1 MLNDASVTPDRRS
14 FLKTIGAAAIALGA
28 DPAPG
33 ASAAPAAQARPN
45 VRLGLDMY
53 SVGAQ
58 QWTPFEQMDFAAKWQ
73 VKMVHFSEIR
83 FLGSPDWKVALDPA
97 NLRKIRA
104 RADELHLDVEI
115 GMRSICPTSSGFD
128 KAAGTAEEQL
138 GRMVDAAK
146 IMRSPI
152 VRCVL
157 GSQADRTGPIE
168 KHIEATAAVLKNT
181 RSKIMDAGVKVAI
194 ENHAGDMQAR
204 ELKMLIETAGK
215 EYVGAC
221 IDSGNAVWTIED
233 PHLTL
238 EVLAPYVLTSHM
250 RDSYVFNAPRG
261 TAVQWSRMG
270 DGNIGMEDYIRKYVA
285 QCPGAAVSLE
295 VIVSNTPRVFN
306 YRDPQAWRSSRRRR
320 RGSSRDSWRC
330 AIAACRASCQ
340 PRARG
345 GVAEAPVPAA
355 AVVAVVAASR
365 TRRRSASTGSTSRPA
380 CSGPATCWRR
390 CRLLHQLHLR
400 ERQLAHALAGRG
412 EDRVAERRD
421 HRRHARLADAA
432 SAARRCRRSARSPGR
447 ARRSCA
453 PPGSR

>member
-1 MLNDASVTPDRRS
+1 MSRELFLPPDRRS
-14 FLKTIGAAAIALGA
+14 FLKTVGAAAIGLGA
-28 DPAPG
+28 DRAAAAAEPA
-33 ASAAPAAQARPN
+33 AAQAKPN

-58 QWTPFEQMDFAAKWQ
+58 QWTPFEQMDFAAKRN

-97 NLRKIRA
+97 NLRKVRA
-104 RADELHLDVEI
+104 RADELNLDVEI

-157 GSQADRTGPIE
+157 GSQADRSGPIE

-181 RSKIMDAGVKVAI
+181 RSKIMDAGVKIAI

-250 RDSYVFNAPRG
+250 RDSYVFNAPGRG

-270 DGNIGMEDYIRKYVA
+270 EGNIGMEDYLRKYVA
-285 QCPGAAVSLE
+285 QCPKAAVSLE
-295 VIVSNTPRVFN
+295 VIVSNTPRIFN
-306 YRDPQAWRSSRRRR
+306 YRDPQAWTIFQTTPAWEFARFLALCD
-320 RGSSRDSWRC
+320 RGV
-330 AIAACRASCQ
+330 
-340 PRARG
+340 PRELPPPGQGRG
-345 GVAEAPVPAA
+345 GGGGRGQAGAPGA
-355 AVVAVVAASR
+355 
-365 TRRRSASTGSTSRPA
+365 
-380 CSGPATCWRR
+380 
-390 CRLLHQLHLR
+390 Q
-400 ERQLAHALAGRG
+400 AGRG
-412 EDRVAERRD
+412 GGGGGGGQPNPEAQRINREHVEASLQWTRD
-421 HRRHARLADAA
+421 VLAKL
-432 SAARRCRRSARSPGR
+432 
-447 ARRSCA
+447 
-453 PPGSR
+453 

>member
-1 MLNDASVTPDRRS
+1 MTDASNTPDRRS
-14 FLKTIGAAAIALGA
+14 FLKTMGAAAIALRA
-28 DPAPG
+28 DNAP
-33 ASAAPAAQARPN
+33 SLAAAAQTKPN
-45 VRLGLDMY
+45 VRLGLDMF

-58 QWTPFEQMDFAAKWQ
+58 QWTPFEQMDFAAKWN

-97 NLRKIRA
+97 NLRKVRA
-104 RADELHLDVEI
+104 RADELNLDVEI

-138 GRMVDAAK
+138 GRMVDAAR

-157 GSQADRTGPIE
+157 GSQADRSGPIE
-168 KHIEATAAVLKNT
+168 KHIETTAAVLKNT
-181 RSKIMDAGVKVAI
+181 RSKIMDAGVKIAI

-250 RDSYVFNAPRG
+250 RDSYVFNAPGRG

-270 DGNIGMEDYIRKYVA
+270 EGNIGMEDYIRKYVA

-295 VIVSNTPRVFN
+295 VIVSNAPRVFN
-306 YRDPQAWRSSRRRR
+306 YRDPQAWTIFQTTPAWEFARFLALCD
-320 RGSSRDSWRC
+320 RGV
-330 AIAACRASCQ
+330 
-340 PRARG
+340 PRALPPPGQGRG
-345 GVAEAPVPAA
+345 GGGGGRGQGQAGA
-355 AVVAVVAASR
+355 
-365 TRRRSASTGSTSRPA
+365 G
-380 CSGPATCWRR
+380 G
-390 CRLLHQLHLR
+390 Q
-400 ERQLAHALAGRG
+400 AGRG
-412 EDRVAERRD
+412 GGGGGQPNPEAQRINREHVEASLQWTRD
-421 HRRHARLADAA
+421 VLAKV
-432 SAARRCRRSARSPGR
+432 
-447 ARRSCA
+447 
-453 PPGSR
+453 

>member
-1 MLNDASVTPDRRS
+1 MTDASNTPDRRS
-14 FLKTIGAAAIALGA
+14 FLKTMGAAAIALGA
-28 DPAPG
+28 DNAP
-33 ASAAPAAQARPN
+33 SLAAAAQTKPN
-45 VRLGLDMY
+45 VRLGLDMF

-58 QWTPFEQMDFAAKWQ
+58 QWTPFEQMDFAAKWN

-97 NLRKIRA
+97 NLRKVRA
-104 RADELHLDVEI
+104 RADELNLDVEI

-138 GRMVDAAK
+138 GRMVDAAR

-157 GSQADRTGPIE
+157 GSQADRSGPIE
-168 KHIEATAAVLKNT
+168 KHIETTAAVLKNT
-181 RSKIMDAGVKVAI
+181 RSKIMDAGVKIAI

-250 RDSYVFNAPRG
+250 RDSYVFNAPGRG

-270 DGNIGMEDYIRKYVA
+270 EGNIGMEDYIRKYVA

-295 VIVSNTPRVFN
+295 VIVSNAPRVFN
-306 YRDPQAWRSSRRRR
+306 YRDPQAWTIFQTTPAWEFARFLALCD
-320 RGSSRDSWRC
+320 RGV
-330 AIAACRASCQ
+330 
-340 PRARG
+340 PRELPPPGQGRG
-345 GVAEAPVPAA
+345 GGGGGRGQGQAGA
-355 AVVAVVAASR
+355 
-365 TRRRSASTGSTSRPA
+365 G
-380 CSGPATCWRR
+380 G
-390 CRLLHQLHLR
+390 Q
-400 ERQLAHALAGRG
+400 AGRG
-412 EDRVAERRD
+412 GGGGGGQPNPEAQRINREHVEASLQWTRD
-421 HRRHARLADAA
+421 VLAKV
-432 SAARRCRRSARSPGR
+432 
-447 ARRSCA
+447 
-453 PPGSR
+453 